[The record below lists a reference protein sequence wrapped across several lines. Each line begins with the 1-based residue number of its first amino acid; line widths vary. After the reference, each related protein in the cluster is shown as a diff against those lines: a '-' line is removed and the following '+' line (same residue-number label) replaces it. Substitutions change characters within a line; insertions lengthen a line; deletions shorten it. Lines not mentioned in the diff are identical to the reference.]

1 MRLERSCR
9 NPRPTVLNSCSEHR
23 LVQLQAPVYATSFD
37 ELLDVLA
44 S

>member
-1 MRLERSCR
+1 MRLERACR
-9 NPRPTVLNSCSEHR
+9 NPNPTVLNSGPGQK

-37 ELLDVLA
+37 ELLNVLA